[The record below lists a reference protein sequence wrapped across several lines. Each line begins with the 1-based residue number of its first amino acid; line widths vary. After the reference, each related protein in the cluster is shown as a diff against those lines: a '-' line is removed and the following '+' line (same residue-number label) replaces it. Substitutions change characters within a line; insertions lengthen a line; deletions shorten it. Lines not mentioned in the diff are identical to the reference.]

1 MFRSSGVPR
10 EYPFS
15 KDGLISNPVSVL
27 LQVSME
33 VPQTT
38 AVPRHWY
45 ALRVTYSRE
54 LALKKW
60 LDGKGIECFIPM
72 HYEYRMLG
80 ERKVRK
86 LMPAVH
92 NLVFVCTTRR
102 GLTDIHDEPSIPVPV
117 RYILD
122 RDTRRPIVIP
132 DSQMRNFIAVAGN
145 YEETLLYF
153 EPSELNLPKG
163 TRVRITG
170 GVFEGVEGEFVRIRH
185 DRRVVVAIEGIM
197 AVATTFIHPSLVEP
211 IES

>member
-1 MFRSSGVPR
+1 MDCRQVTVGYLF
-10 EYPFS
+10 YFFS
-15 KDGLISNPVSVL
+15 DISMDAL
-27 LQVSME
+27 
-33 VPQTT
+33 QTT
-38 AVPRHWY
+38 VVPRHWY

-60 LDGKGIECFIPM
+60 LDGKHIDNFIPM
-72 HYEYRMLG
+72 HYECRMLG

-92 NLVFVCTTRR
+92 NLVFVCVTRR
-102 GLTDIHDEPSIPVPV
+102 QLTDIHDHPELPVPV

-122 RDTRRPIVIP
+122 RETRRPVVIP
-132 DSQMRNFIAVAGN
+132 DDQMRNFIAVAGN

-153 EPSELNLPKG
+153 DPSELNLPKG

-170 GVFEGVEGEFVRIRH
+170 GVFEGVEGVFVRIRH

-197 AVATTFIHPSLVEP
+197 AVATTFIPPSMIEP
-211 IES
+211 VGLEH

>member
-1 MFRSSGVPR
+1 M
-10 EYPFS
+10 
-15 KDGLISNPVSVL
+15 IS
-27 LQVSME
+27 QVSMD
-33 VPQTT
+33 VSPTV

-60 LDGKGIECFIPM
+60 LDERRIDNFIPM

-80 ERKVRK
+80 GRKVRK

-102 GLTDIHDEPSIPVPV
+102 GLTDIHDCPELPVPV
-117 RYILD
+117 RYLLD
-122 RDTRRPIVIP
+122 RETRRPVVIP

-153 EPSELNLPKG
+153 EPSELSLPKG

-170 GVFEGVEGEFVRIRH
+170 GIFEGVEGEFVRIRH

-197 AVATTFIHPSLVEP
+197 AVATTFIHPSMVEP
-211 IES
+211 IDN